1 MLKRAARYFLIM
13 ILTFLSVSFLVFSF
27 LDMAEGDSSAYVL
40 PEDAAEE
47 EIAAYRE
54 AQGLNRPFLERY
66 SGFMLSFM
74 KGEWGLSAAGHD
86 IKSMIAHSVPVTIS
100 IAFSSIFLALLI
112 SVPLSIAA
120 VRSKWIG
127 CGVSVLST
135 VLMIMPSFLLSMV
148 LVLLFSVY
156 FRAFPVA
163 GYVPLSRGFILHVRS
178 IFLPSLT
185 LALLHSSLLM
195 LLFRRSLRENL
206 SEPYARAAAA
216 AGLSRRLIL
225 FKSATRPALPLLV
238 MVTGESA
245 AAFLGGSAAVET
257 VFALPGLGTLMVAA
271 ALGRDTALSS
281 VIVMLSALMVS
292 LVSLATETAADL
304 IDPRR
309 RRKA

>member
-74 KGEWGLSAAGHD
+74 KGEWGISAAGHD

-120 VRSKWIG
+120 VRRKWIG

-156 FRAFPVA
+156 FRVFPVA

-185 LALLHSSLLM
+185 LALLHSSLFM
-195 LLFRRSLRENL
+195 RVFRKAL
-206 SEPYARAAAA
+206 A
-216 AGLSRRLIL
+216 AGAESQYSLFALSTGMSEKEIAV
-225 FKSATRPALPLLV
+225 KSALRPSLPLLASLV
-238 MVTGESA
+238 SQSLSFA
-245 AAFLGGSAAVET
+245 LGGSAAVET
-257 VFALPGLGTLMVAA
+257 VFSLPGIG
-271 ALGRDTALSS
+271 
-281 VIVMLSALMVS
+281 ALMVDAALS
-292 LVSLATETAADL
+292 RDAQLAGTVMILVAVSVAFVFFLFEGIL
-304 IDPRR
+304 PMIDPRVR
-309 RRKA
+309 RHR